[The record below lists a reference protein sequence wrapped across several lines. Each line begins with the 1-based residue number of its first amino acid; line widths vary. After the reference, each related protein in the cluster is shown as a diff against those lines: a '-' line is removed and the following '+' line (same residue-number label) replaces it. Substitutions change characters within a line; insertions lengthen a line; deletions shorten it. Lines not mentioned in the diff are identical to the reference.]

1 MMRSAKKELINK
13 TARALFAAGGVSVL
27 IVIILILIFLFKET
41 IPVFSGAEI
50 TGKNS
55 ISVSSKIIGASI
67 SERGNLISHVFQGGL
82 SLVDRNGANVNRF
95 DLPEKILS
103 AEFKKNTLLVADAD
117 KIYLYDYRY
126 VSDGSASLDSNAE
139 LISLFQCPMPK
150 GMKTAEVSSK
160 DDTSVDIIYYG
171 DKRIQLIKYSLGG
184 NIEQVKIDT
193 EILSVIKSA
202 EVYFDGSLIAVSDD
216 GRIYVIDVNGNVND
230 VLKEDGISAFGM
242 LTGKRGFVVADL
254 SGNISVY
261 SSSNR
266 EGSSS
271 FHKIH
276 KIDSCGKKVTSIS
289 MSEKDRTF
297 AVSYDDGSIRLYYST
312 TEKLLLEIEDMSG
325 NILISGN
332 GKTLL
337 NYGSKL
343 VLYDIKNNH
352 PDISFKAL
360 FGKIWYE
367 GYSEPSYVW
376 QSTGGA
382 DDFEPKYSLM
392 PLIFGTAKGSLFA
405 LLFAVP
411 LALCGALFMNQ
422 FMHPDLQR
430 LIKPA
435 VEIMAGLPSVIIGFL
450 GGLWLA
456 PVLEQY
462 LPGILVGLIITPVA
476 VIIAGHL
483 VEKYFTRSGGEIYG
497 KEIFIILPVIVLVFG
512 TSVMFSNEISS
523 IVFNG
528 DFKDFFFTKTG
539 TPYDQRNAIVVGFA
553 MGFAVIPVIFSLAED
568 ALSFVPREII
578 AGSLALGLSRW
589 QTVSGV
595 VLKAAKSGIVSA
607 VMIGFGRAVGET
619 MIVLMA
625 TGNTPL
631 MSLSPFNG
639 FRTLSANIAVEL
651 PETAV
656 GSSPYR
662 ILFLSALILFIFTFA
677 INILTGFI
685 RGNMRKESK

>member
-67 SERGNLISHVFQGGL
+67 SERGNLISYAFQGGL
-82 SLVDRNGANVNRF
+82 SLVDRNGANVSRF

-103 AEFKKNTLLVADAD
+103 AVFKKNTLLVADAD

-160 DDTSVDIIYYG
+160 DDTSVDMIFYG

-202 EVYFDGSLIAVSDD
+202 EVYFDGSLIAVSED
-216 GRIYVIDVNGNVND
+216 GRIYVIDESGNVSD

-254 SGNISVY
+254 SGNISVF

-276 KIDSCGKKVTSIS
+276 KIESSGKKVTSIS
-289 MSEKDRTF
+289 LSDKDRTF
-297 AVSYDDGSIRLYYST
+297 AVIYEDGSMRLYYST
-312 TEKLLLEIEDMSG
+312 TEKLLLEINDING
-325 NILISGN
+325 NMLISGN
-332 GKTLL
+332 GKNLL
-337 NYGSKL
+337 SYGSKL
-343 VLYDIKNNH
+343 LLYDIKNNH

-367 GYSEPSYVW
+367 GYSEPAYVW

-392 PLIFGTAKGSLFA
+392 PLIFGTVKGSLFA

-462 LPGILVGLIITPVA
+462 LPGILLGLVITPVA
-476 VIIAGHL
+476 VIFAGHL
-483 VEKYFTRSGGEIYG
+483 VEKFFTRSGGEIYG

-512 TSVMFSNEISS
+512 TSIMFSNEISKV
-523 IVFNG
+523 VFNG

>member
-1 MMRSAKKELINK
+1 
-13 TARALFAAGGVSVL
+13 
-27 IVIILILIFLFKET
+27 
-41 IPVFSGAEI
+41 
-50 TGKNS
+50 
-55 ISVSSKIIGASI
+55 
-67 SERGNLISHVFQGGL
+67 
-82 SLVDRNGANVNRF
+82 
-95 DLPEKILS
+95 
-103 AEFKKNTLLVADAD
+103 
-117 KIYLYDYRY
+117 
-126 VSDGSASLDSNAE
+126 
-139 LISLFQCPMPK
+139 
-150 GMKTAEVSSK
+150 
-160 DDTSVDIIYYG
+160 
-171 DKRIQLIKYSLGG
+171 
-184 NIEQVKIDT
+184 
-193 EILSVIKSA
+193 
-202 EVYFDGSLIAVSDD
+202 
-216 GRIYVIDVNGNVND
+216 
-230 VLKEDGISAFGM
+230 
-242 LTGKRGFVVADL
+242 
-254 SGNISVY
+254 
-261 SSSNR
+261 
-266 EGSSS
+266 
-271 FHKIH
+271 
-276 KIDSCGKKVTSIS
+276 
-289 MSEKDRTF
+289 
-297 AVSYDDGSIRLYYST
+297 
-312 TEKLLLEIEDMSG
+312 
-325 NILISGN
+325 
-332 GKTLL
+332 
-337 NYGSKL
+337 
-343 VLYDIKNNH
+343 
-352 PDISFKAL
+352 
-360 FGKIWYE
+360 
-367 GYSEPSYVW
+367 
-376 QSTGGA
+376 
-382 DDFEPKYSLM
+382 
-392 PLIFGTAKGSLFA
+392 
-405 LLFAVP
+405 
-411 LALCGALFMNQ
+411 
-422 FMHPDLQR
+422 MHPDLQR

-462 LPGILVGLIITPVA
+462 LPGILLGLIITPVA

-497 KEIFIILPVIVLVFG
+497 KEIFIILPVIVIFFG

-523 IVFNG
+523 VIFNG

>member
-1 MMRSAKKELINK
+1 MRSARKELINK

-41 IPVFSGAEI
+41 IPIFSGAEI
-50 TGKNS
+50 TGRNS
-55 ISVSSKIIGASI
+55 IPISEKIIGASI
-67 SERGNLISHVFQGGL
+67 SERGNLISLVYQGGL
-82 SLVDRNGANVNRF
+82 SLVDKNGANVSRF
-95 DLPEKILS
+95 DLPQKIVS
-103 AEFKKNTLLVADAD
+103 VVFKKNTLLVSDTD
-117 KIYLYDYRY
+117 KIYLYEYKY
-126 VSDGSASLDSNAE
+126 ISDGSASLDSNAE
-139 LISLFQCPMPK
+139 LITLFQCPMPK
-150 GMKTAEVSSK
+150 GMKTAVVSSK
-160 DDTSVDIIYYG
+160 DDASIDIIFYG
-171 DKRIQLIKYSLGG
+171 DKRIQLIKYSLSG
-184 NIEQVKIDT
+184 NVEQIKLDT

-202 EVYFDGSLIAVSDD
+202 ELYFDGSLIAVSDD
-216 GRIYVIDVNGNVND
+216 GRIYVIDENGNVND

-462 LPGILVGLIITPVA
+462 LPGILLGLIITPVA
-476 VIIAGHL
+476 VIIAGYL

>member
-1 MMRSAKKELINK
+1 
-13 TARALFAAGGVSVL
+13 
-27 IVIILILIFLFKET
+27 
-41 IPVFSGAEI
+41 
-50 TGKNS
+50 
-55 ISVSSKIIGASI
+55 
-67 SERGNLISHVFQGGL
+67 
-82 SLVDRNGANVNRF
+82 
-95 DLPEKILS
+95 
-103 AEFKKNTLLVADAD
+103 
-117 KIYLYDYRY
+117 
-126 VSDGSASLDSNAE
+126 
-139 LISLFQCPMPK
+139 MPK
-150 GMKTAEVSSK
+150 GMKTAVVSSK
-160 DDTSVDIIYYG
+160 DDASVDIIFYG

-184 NIEQVKIDT
+184 NVEQIKTDT

-202 EVYFDGSLIAVSDD
+202 EVYFDGSLIAVSED
-216 GRIYVIDVNGNVND
+216 GRIYVIDENGNVND

-276 KIDSCGKKVTSIS
+276 KIDNCGKKVVSIS

-297 AVSYDDGSIRLYYST
+297 AVSYEDASMRLYYST
-312 TEKLLLEIEDMSG
+312 TEKLLLEIDDLSG

-332 GKTLL
+332 GKNLL
-337 NYGSKL
+337 SYGSKL

-376 QSTGGA
+376 QSTGGS

-392 PLIFGTAKGSLFA
+392 PLIFGTVKGSLFA

-523 IVFNG
+523 VIFNG

>member
-1 MMRSAKKELINK
+1 MMRSARKELINK

-41 IPVFSGAEI
+41 IPIFSGAEI

-55 ISVSSKIIGASI
+55 IPLSGKIIGASI
-67 SERGNLISHVFQGGL
+67 SERGNLISYVYQGSL
-82 SLVDRNGANVNRF
+82 SLVDRNGASVNRF
-95 DLPEKILS
+95 DLPDNIFS
-103 AEFKKNTLLVADAD
+103 AVFRKHTLLVNDSD
-117 KIYLYDYRY
+117 KIYLYEYRY
-126 VSDGSASLDSNAE
+126 ISDSSASLDSNAE
-139 LISLFQCPMPK
+139 LIPLFQCFMSK
-150 GMKTAEVSSK
+150 GMKTAVVSSK
-160 DDTSVDIIYYG
+160 DDSSVDIIFYG
-171 DKRIQLIKYSLGG
+171 DKRIQLIKYSLRGT
-184 NIEQVKIDT
+184 IEQIKTDT
-193 EILSVIKSA
+193 EILSVIKSVEA
-202 EVYFDGSLIAVSDD
+202 YFDGSLIAVSED
-216 GRIYVIDVNGNVND
+216 GRIYVIDENGNVND
-230 VLKEDGISAFGM
+230 VLKEDGISGFGM

-297 AVSYDDGSIRLYYST
+297 AVSYEDGSMRLYYST
-312 TEKLLLEIEDMSG
+312 TEKLLLEIDDLSG

-332 GKTLL
+332 GKNLL
-337 NYGSKL
+337 IYGSKM
-343 VLYDIKNNH
+343 VLYDINNNH

-392 PLIFGTAKGSLFA
+392 PLIFGTVKGSLFA

-462 LPGILVGLIITPVA
+462 LPGILLGLIITPVA

-483 VEKYFTRSGGEIYG
+483 VEKYFTKSGGEIYG

-512 TSVMFSNEISS
+512 TSVMFSNEINSV
-523 IVFNG
+523 VFNG

>member
-216 GRIYVIDVNGNVND
+216 GRIYVIDENGNVND

-462 LPGILVGLIITPVA
+462 LPGILLGLIITPVA

-512 TSVMFSNEISS
+512 TSIMFSNEISTL
-523 IVFNG
+523 VFNG

>member
-1 MMRSAKKELINK
+1 MRSAKKELINK

-216 GRIYVIDVNGNVND
+216 GRIYVIDENGNVND

-462 LPGILVGLIITPVA
+462 LPGILLGLIITPVA

-512 TSVMFSNEISS
+512 TSIMFSNEISTL
-523 IVFNG
+523 VFNG

>member
-1 MMRSAKKELINK
+1 MIRSARKELINK
-13 TARALFAAGGVSVL
+13 TARALFAAGGISVL
-27 IVIILILIFLFKET
+27 FVIILILVFLFKET

-55 ISVSSKIIGASI
+55 ITVSDKVIGASI
-67 SERGNLISHVFQGGL
+67 SERGNLLSLVFQGEL
-82 SLVDRNGANVNRF
+82 SLVDRNGTDVNRF
-95 DLPEKILS
+95 DLPEKIVS
-103 AEFKKNTLLVADAD
+103 AEFRKNTLLVSDAE
-117 KIYLYDYRY
+117 KIYLYDYKY
-126 VSDGSASLDSNAE
+126 ISDGSASLDSNSE
-139 LISLFQCPMPK
+139 LTSLFQIIKPK
-150 GMKTAEVSSK
+150 GFQSAVVSSR
-160 DDTSVDIIYYG
+160 DDSSVEIIIYG
-171 DKRIQLIKYSLGG
+171 GKRFQLIKYSLNG
-184 NIEQVKIDT
+184 NVEEIKLDT
-193 EILSVIKSA
+193 EILSMIKSID
-202 EVYFDGSLIAVSDD
+202 VYFDGSLIAVSDD
-216 GRIYVIDVNGNVND
+216 GRIYVVDSSGNAAD
-230 VLKEDGISAFGM
+230 VLKEDGISSFGM
-242 LTGKRGFVVADL
+242 LAGRRGFVVTDS

-261 SSSNR
+261 SSSNID
-266 EGSSS
+266 GASS

-276 KIDSCGKKVTSIS
+276 KIDSCGKKVASLYLS
-289 MSEKDRTF
+289 DKDRTF
-297 AVSYDDGSIRLYYST
+297 AVNYEDGSMRMYYST
-312 TEKLLLEIEDMSG
+312 TEKMLLELNGLSG
-325 NILISGN
+325 KTLISGN
-332 GKTLL
+332 GKNLL
-337 NYGSKL
+337 SYGDKL
-343 VLYDIKNNH
+343 VMYDIKNNH

-360 FGKIWYE
+360 FGKVWYE
-367 GYSEPSYVW
+367 GYSEPAYVW
-376 QSTGGA
+376 QSTGGS

-392 PLIFGTAKGSLFA
+392 PLIFGTVKGSLFA

-411 LALCGALFMNQ
+411 IALCGALFMNQ

-462 LPGILVGLIITPVA
+462 LPGILAGSVITPVA
-476 VIIAGHL
+476 VIFSGHI
-483 VEKYFTRSGGEIYG
+483 VEKYFSKSGGEIYG
-497 KEIFIILPVIVLVFG
+497 KEIFYILPVIVLVFG

-523 IVFNG
+523 VLFNG

-568 ALSFVPREII
+568 ALSFVPKEII

-631 MSLSPFNG
+631 MSMSPFNG

-677 INILTGFI
+677 INFLTGFI
-685 RGNMRKESK
+685 RGNLRKGSK

>member
-1 MMRSAKKELINK
+1 MMRSARKELINK

-55 ISVSSKIIGASI
+55 ISISSKIIGASI
-67 SERGNLISHVFQGGL
+67 SERGNLISYAFQGGL
-82 SLVDRNGANVNRF
+82 SLVDRNGANVSRF
-95 DLPEKILS
+95 DLPQKIVS
-103 AEFKKNTLLVADAD
+103 VVFKKNTLLVSDTD
-117 KIYLYDYRY
+117 KIYLYEYKY
-126 VSDGSASLDSNAE
+126 ISDGSASLDSNAE
-139 LISLFQCPMPK
+139 LITLFQCPMPK
-150 GMKTAEVSSK
+150 GMKTAVVSSK
-160 DDTSVDIIYYG
+160 DDASIDIIFYG
-171 DKRIQLIKYSLGG
+171 DKRIQLIKYSLSG
-184 NIEQVKIDT
+184 NVEQIKLDT

-202 EVYFDGSLIAVSDD
+202 ELYFDGSLIAVSDD
-216 GRIYVIDVNGNVND
+216 GRIYVIDENGNVND

-523 IVFNG
+523 VIFNG

>member
-216 GRIYVIDVNGNVND
+216 GRIYVIDENGNVND

-462 LPGILVGLIITPVA
+462 LPGILLGLIITPVA

>member
-1 MMRSAKKELINK
+1 
-13 TARALFAAGGVSVL
+13 
-27 IVIILILIFLFKET
+27 
-41 IPVFSGAEI
+41 
-50 TGKNS
+50 
-55 ISVSSKIIGASI
+55 
-67 SERGNLISHVFQGGL
+67 
-82 SLVDRNGANVNRF
+82 
-95 DLPEKILS
+95 
-103 AEFKKNTLLVADAD
+103 
-117 KIYLYDYRY
+117 
-126 VSDGSASLDSNAE
+126 
-139 LISLFQCPMPK
+139 
-150 GMKTAEVSSK
+150 
-160 DDTSVDIIYYG
+160 
-171 DKRIQLIKYSLGG
+171 
-184 NIEQVKIDT
+184 
-193 EILSVIKSA
+193 
-202 EVYFDGSLIAVSDD
+202 LIAVSDD
-216 GRIYVIDVNGNVND
+216 GRIYVIDENGNVND

-462 LPGILVGLIITPVA
+462 LPGILLGLIITPVA

>member
-1 MMRSAKKELINK
+1 M
-13 TARALFAAGGVSVL
+13 
-27 IVIILILIFLFKET
+27 
-41 IPVFSGAEI
+41 
-50 TGKNS
+50 
-55 ISVSSKIIGASI
+55 
-67 SERGNLISHVFQGGL
+67 
-82 SLVDRNGANVNRF
+82 
-95 DLPEKILS
+95 
-103 AEFKKNTLLVADAD
+103 
-117 KIYLYDYRY
+117 
-126 VSDGSASLDSNAE
+126 
-139 LISLFQCPMPK
+139 
-150 GMKTAEVSSK
+150 
-160 DDTSVDIIYYG
+160 
-171 DKRIQLIKYSLGG
+171 
-184 NIEQVKIDT
+184 
-193 EILSVIKSA
+193 
-202 EVYFDGSLIAVSDD
+202 
-216 GRIYVIDVNGNVND
+216 
-230 VLKEDGISAFGM
+230 
-242 LTGKRGFVVADL
+242 
-254 SGNISVY
+254 
-261 SSSNR
+261 
-266 EGSSS
+266 
-271 FHKIH
+271 
-276 KIDSCGKKVTSIS
+276 
-289 MSEKDRTF
+289 
-297 AVSYDDGSIRLYYST
+297 RLYYST
-312 TEKLLLEIEDMSG
+312 TEKLLLEIDDLNG

-332 GKTLL
+332 GKNLL
-337 NYGSKL
+337 SYGSKL
-343 VLYDIKNNH
+343 VLYDVKNNH

-367 GYSEPSYVW
+367 GYFEPGYVW

-392 PLIFGTAKGSLFA
+392 PLIFGTVKGSLFA

-462 LPGILVGLIITPVA
+462 LPGILLGLVITPVA
-476 VIIAGHL
+476 VIFAGHL
-483 VEKYFTRSGGEIYG
+483 VEKFFTKSGGEIYG

-512 TSVMFSNEISS
+512 TSIMFSNEISS
-523 IVFNG
+523 LVFNG